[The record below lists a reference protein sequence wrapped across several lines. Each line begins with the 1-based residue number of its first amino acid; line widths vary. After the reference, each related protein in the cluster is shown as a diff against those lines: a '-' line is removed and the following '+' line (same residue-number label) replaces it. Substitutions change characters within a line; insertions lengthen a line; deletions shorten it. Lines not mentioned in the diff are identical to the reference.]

1 MNNII
6 NIEENKTN
14 NYLQSFLNTCLNNN
28 YISIEE
34 DQTIIFK
41 FLELLK
47 FKIEKYTGC
56 LTSSVTIKTFKNIN
70 DSNLWIIGLYLKQ
83 YKKDK
88 IIDILLKEDINNIYN
103 KSEEYLKD
111 KINKTKM
118 FYNTIFKN
126 NLIKTNNYFY
136 NTTLKEGIKAFFK
149 IYNFSYDDCNINI
162 TADYE
167 PLNRPNLYGIEFIS
181 KYLEY
186 INYENIFCKKFDND
200 RIEKLLNQMFDD
212 YENTPLNI
220 AEIILIVI
228 IPLEY
233 LNKDIFELNVLDIA
247 LDILYNNKNLKQD
260 LLNAYD
266 KIKLKLNFNDKISDY
281 FDKTITE
288 IVNKILYSTKN
299 KMLETLYKKKNKEI
313 IYYTHKKM
321 NNKDYINLVNLLKD
335 EENKVNLIIKKTTSL
350 IDIIDLLNDVYLS
363 NDELTQIFS
372 KLQIIE
378 LMVIKKYYN
387 KYINKILDAYISK
400 KNNREKKIINNYQFV
415 VIKEI
420 N

>member
-1 MNNII
+1 
-6 NIEENKTN
+6 
-14 NYLQSFLNTCLNNN
+14 
-28 YISIEE
+28 
-34 DQTIIFK
+34 
-41 FLELLK
+41 
-47 FKIEKYTGC
+47 
-56 LTSSVTIKTFKNIN
+56 
-70 DSNLWIIGLYLKQ
+70 
-83 YKKDK
+83 
-88 IIDILLKEDINNIYN
+88 
-103 KSEEYLKD
+103 
-111 KINKTKM
+111 
-118 FYNTIFKN
+118 
-126 NLIKTNNYFY
+126 
-136 NTTLKEGIKAFFK
+136 
-149 IYNFSYDDCNINI
+149 
-162 TADYE
+162 
-167 PLNRPNLYGIEFIS
+167 
-181 KYLEY
+181 
-186 INYENIFCKKFDND
+186 
-200 RIEKLLNQMFDD
+200 MFDD

-335 EENKVNLIIKKTTSL
+335 EENKVNLIIKKTSSL

-400 KNNREKKIINNYQFV
+400 KNNCEKKIINNYQFV

>member
-1 MNNII
+1 
-6 NIEENKTN
+6 
-14 NYLQSFLNTCLNNN
+14 
-28 YISIEE
+28 
-34 DQTIIFK
+34 
-41 FLELLK
+41 
-47 FKIEKYTGC
+47 
-56 LTSSVTIKTFKNIN
+56 
-70 DSNLWIIGLYLKQ
+70 
-83 YKKDK
+83 
-88 IIDILLKEDINNIYN
+88 
-103 KSEEYLKD
+103 
-111 KINKTKM
+111 
-118 FYNTIFKN
+118 
-126 NLIKTNNYFY
+126 
-136 NTTLKEGIKAFFK
+136 
-149 IYNFSYDDCNINI
+149 
-162 TADYE
+162 
-167 PLNRPNLYGIEFIS
+167 
-181 KYLEY
+181 
-186 INYENIFCKKFDND
+186 
-200 RIEKLLNQMFDD
+200 MFDD

-363 NDELTQIFS
+363 NDELTQIFTNNRTYGY
-372 KLQIIE
+372 K
-378 LMVIKKYYN
+378 
-387 KYINKILDAYISK
+387 KIL
-400 KNNREKKIINNYQFV
+400 
-415 VIKEI
+415 
-420 N
+420 

>member
-1 MNNII
+1 MF
-6 NIEENKTN
+6 KQQLHK
-14 NYLQSFLNTCLNNN
+14 YRRGC
-28 YISIEE
+28 
-34 DQTIIFK
+34 QTIIFK

-149 IYNFSYDDCNINI
+149 IYNFSYDACNINI

-186 INYENIFCKKFDND
+186 INYENIFV
-200 RIEKLLNQMFDD
+200 R
-212 YENTPLNI
+212 
-220 AEIILIVI
+220 
-228 IPLEY
+228 
-233 LNKDIFELNVLDIA
+233 
-247 LDILYNNKNLKQD
+247 
-260 LLNAYD
+260 
-266 KIKLKLNFNDKISDY
+266 
-281 FDKTITE
+281 
-288 IVNKILYSTKN
+288 
-299 KMLETLYKKKNKEI
+299 
-313 IYYTHKKM
+313 
-321 NNKDYINLVNLLKD
+321 
-335 EENKVNLIIKKTTSL
+335 NLIM
-350 IDIIDLLNDVYLS
+350 
-363 NDELTQIFS
+363 
-372 KLQIIE
+372 IE
-378 LMVIKKYYN
+378 
-387 KYINKILDAYISK
+387 
-400 KNNREKKIINNYQFV
+400 
-415 VIKEI
+415 
-420 N
+420 

>member
-1 MNNII
+1 
-6 NIEENKTN
+6 
-14 NYLQSFLNTCLNNN
+14 
-28 YISIEE
+28 
-34 DQTIIFK
+34 
-41 FLELLK
+41 
-47 FKIEKYTGC
+47 
-56 LTSSVTIKTFKNIN
+56 
-70 DSNLWIIGLYLKQ
+70 
-83 YKKDK
+83 
-88 IIDILLKEDINNIYN
+88 
-103 KSEEYLKD
+103 
-111 KINKTKM
+111 
-118 FYNTIFKN
+118 
-126 NLIKTNNYFY
+126 
-136 NTTLKEGIKAFFK
+136 
-149 IYNFSYDDCNINI
+149 
-162 TADYE
+162 
-167 PLNRPNLYGIEFIS
+167 
-181 KYLEY
+181 
-186 INYENIFCKKFDND
+186 
-200 RIEKLLNQMFDD
+200 MFDD

-387 KYINKILDAYISK
+387 KYINKILDAYIIK
-400 KNNREKKIINNYQFV
+400 KNNCEKKIINNYQFV

>member
-1 MNNII
+1 
-6 NIEENKTN
+6 
-14 NYLQSFLNTCLNNN
+14 
-28 YISIEE
+28 
-34 DQTIIFK
+34 
-41 FLELLK
+41 
-47 FKIEKYTGC
+47 
-56 LTSSVTIKTFKNIN
+56 
-70 DSNLWIIGLYLKQ
+70 
-83 YKKDK
+83 
-88 IIDILLKEDINNIYN
+88 
-103 KSEEYLKD
+103 
-111 KINKTKM
+111 
-118 FYNTIFKN
+118 
-126 NLIKTNNYFY
+126 
-136 NTTLKEGIKAFFK
+136 
-149 IYNFSYDDCNINI
+149 
-162 TADYE
+162 
-167 PLNRPNLYGIEFIS
+167 
-181 KYLEY
+181 
-186 INYENIFCKKFDND
+186 
-200 RIEKLLNQMFDD
+200 MFDD

-363 NDELTQIFS
+363 NDELK
-372 KLQIIE
+372 KL
-378 LMVIKKYYN
+378 N
-387 KYINKILDAYISK
+387 DG
-400 KNNREKKIINNYQFV
+400 
-415 VIKEI
+415 KEI
-420 N
+420 TVIGKLKDIEEEASFYPAILLDE

>member
-1 MNNII
+1 M
-6 NIEENKTN
+6 
-14 NYLQSFLNTCLNNN
+14 
-28 YISIEE
+28 
-34 DQTIIFK
+34 
-41 FLELLK
+41 
-47 FKIEKYTGC
+47 
-56 LTSSVTIKTFKNIN
+56 
-70 DSNLWIIGLYLKQ
+70 
-83 YKKDK
+83 
-88 IIDILLKEDINNIYN
+88 
-103 KSEEYLKD
+103 
-111 KINKTKM
+111 
-118 FYNTIFKN
+118 
-126 NLIKTNNYFY
+126 
-136 NTTLKEGIKAFFK
+136 
-149 IYNFSYDDCNINI
+149 
-162 TADYE
+162 
-167 PLNRPNLYGIEFIS
+167 
-181 KYLEY
+181 
-186 INYENIFCKKFDND
+186 FCKKFDND

>member
-1 MNNII
+1 
-6 NIEENKTN
+6 
-14 NYLQSFLNTCLNNN
+14 
-28 YISIEE
+28 
-34 DQTIIFK
+34 
-41 FLELLK
+41 
-47 FKIEKYTGC
+47 
-56 LTSSVTIKTFKNIN
+56 
-70 DSNLWIIGLYLKQ
+70 
-83 YKKDK
+83 
-88 IIDILLKEDINNIYN
+88 
-103 KSEEYLKD
+103 
-111 KINKTKM
+111 
-118 FYNTIFKN
+118 
-126 NLIKTNNYFY
+126 
-136 NTTLKEGIKAFFK
+136 
-149 IYNFSYDDCNINI
+149 
-162 TADYE
+162 
-167 PLNRPNLYGIEFIS
+167 
-181 KYLEY
+181 
-186 INYENIFCKKFDND
+186 
-200 RIEKLLNQMFDD
+200 MFDD

-400 KNNREKKIINNYQFV
+400 KNNCEKKIINNYQFV

>member
-1 MNNII
+1 
-6 NIEENKTN
+6 
-14 NYLQSFLNTCLNNN
+14 
-28 YISIEE
+28 
-34 DQTIIFK
+34 
-41 FLELLK
+41 
-47 FKIEKYTGC
+47 
-56 LTSSVTIKTFKNIN
+56 
-70 DSNLWIIGLYLKQ
+70 
-83 YKKDK
+83 
-88 IIDILLKEDINNIYN
+88 
-103 KSEEYLKD
+103 
-111 KINKTKM
+111 
-118 FYNTIFKN
+118 
-126 NLIKTNNYFY
+126 
-136 NTTLKEGIKAFFK
+136 
-149 IYNFSYDDCNINI
+149 
-162 TADYE
+162 
-167 PLNRPNLYGIEFIS
+167 
-181 KYLEY
+181 
-186 INYENIFCKKFDND
+186 
-200 RIEKLLNQMFDD
+200 MFDD

-400 KNNREKKIINNYQFV
+400 KNNCEKKNN
-415 VIKEI
+415 
-420 N
+420 

>member
-1 MNNII
+1 
-6 NIEENKTN
+6 
-14 NYLQSFLNTCLNNN
+14 
-28 YISIEE
+28 
-34 DQTIIFK
+34 
-41 FLELLK
+41 
-47 FKIEKYTGC
+47 
-56 LTSSVTIKTFKNIN
+56 
-70 DSNLWIIGLYLKQ
+70 
-83 YKKDK
+83 
-88 IIDILLKEDINNIYN
+88 
-103 KSEEYLKD
+103 
-111 KINKTKM
+111 
-118 FYNTIFKN
+118 
-126 NLIKTNNYFY
+126 
-136 NTTLKEGIKAFFK
+136 
-149 IYNFSYDDCNINI
+149 
-162 TADYE
+162 
-167 PLNRPNLYGIEFIS
+167 
-181 KYLEY
+181 
-186 INYENIFCKKFDND
+186 
-200 RIEKLLNQMFDD
+200 MFDD